1 MSDYLQEVNQLNYL
15 HGKPQSSGILKQQA
29 DDFCVDE
36 VLPFEFSGDGEH
48 MMVKVE
54 KTGENTSWV
63 VKMLAEAC
71 QVSPKVI
78 SYAGLKDRHAV
89 TTQWFSIQLPGKPN
103 IELPEQLGE
112 GVKVLAIKRHN
123 RKLKRGALSGN
134 NFRIRLR
141 NVSDMQDAIARAE
154 SVAQAG
160 VPNYFGAQRFG
171 RGASN
176 IDSALAM
183 FAGQRVKNRDKR
195 SIYLSA
201 ARSLVFNRA
210 VSERI
215 AQQHF
220 SEVLTGDVMK
230 FASSNAYFVAEQ
242 VDADIL
248 ARFQQGEIEL
258 SAPMVGKGELAS
270 LGDALAFETS
280 VLETYPEI
288 ISGLSEAGLKME
300 RRALALKPCEF
311 SAKAD
316 GNDLVLSF
324 YLSAGNY
331 ATSILREIVN
341 CQGEGHDH
349 ISE

>member
-1 MSDYLQEVNQLNYL
+1 MSDYLEQINQLNYL

-29 DDFCVDE
+29 ADFCVDE

-103 IELPEQLGE
+103 VELPELLGE
-112 GVKVLAIKRHN
+112 GVKVVAVERHN

-134 NFRIRLR
+134 NFKIRLR
-141 NVSDMQDAIARAE
+141 DVSDAKDALTRAE
-154 SVAQAG
+154 LVAKVG

-171 RGASN
+171 RSASN

-183 FAGQRVKNRDKR
+183 FAGKRIKNRDKR

-220 SEVLTGDVMK
+220 AELLTGDVMK

-242 VDADIL
+242 VDADIVE
-248 ARFQQGEIEL
+248 RFQQGEIEL
-258 SAPMVGKGELAS
+258 SAPMVGKGELACVE
-270 LGDALAFETS
+270 DALRFEQS
-280 VLETYPEI
+280 VLSLYPQI
-288 ISGLSEAGLKME
+288 ITGLNEAGLKME
-300 RRALALKPCEF
+300 RRALALKPQQF
-311 SAKAD
+311 SAKLD